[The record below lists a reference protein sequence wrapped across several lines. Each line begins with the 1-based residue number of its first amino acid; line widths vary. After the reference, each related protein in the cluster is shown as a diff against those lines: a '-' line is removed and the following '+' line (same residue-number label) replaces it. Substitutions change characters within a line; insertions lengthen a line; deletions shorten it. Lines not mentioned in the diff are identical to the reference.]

1 MSKTLYTFNLYN
13 ILWKVLGYSFNTFV
27 MVLSLMMADTDPE
40 EKKLVNKVIT
50 IFFVHKKYSRSFI
63 TLQLNHWCHMDVF
76 NDVFT
81 TFLGLKYF
89 SSVAVYGG
97 SESSRDFIKNIVIY
111 VLNMNKCFK
120 GYDMGVSN

>member
-63 TLQLNHWCHMDVF
+63 TLQLNHWCHMDYF
-76 NDVFT
+76 NDVILPFWA
-81 TFLGLKYF
+81 LNI
-89 SSVAVYGG
+89 SVALLSMEGQKALG
-97 SESSRDFIKNIVIY
+97 ISSKI
-111 VLNMNKCFK
+111 
-120 GYDMGVSN
+120 S

>member
-1 MSKTLYTFNLYN
+1 M
-13 ILWKVLGYSFNTFV
+13 
-27 MVLSLMMADTDPE
+27 LSLMMADTDPE

-89 SSVAVYGG
+89 SSVAVFVFVFVSVFAVRKLSGFHQKYRNLC
-97 SESSRDFIKNIVIY
+97 SEYEHMF
-111 VLNMNKCFK
+111 
-120 GYDMGVSN
+120 